1 MADAELRSS
10 INPVLDRT
18 AGEDGL
24 AERALRRAA
33 NALFGPPAPQRLPA
47 RVEQAIR
54 RQEQDSEI
62 LVGWA
67 QLGAIAFFGVF
78 YWLSPKTFPPDAPF
92 EPVPVTLAAY
102 TVFTVLRLFLA
113 YRHRLTS
120 GFLAVSVLIDI
131 LVLMVTIW
139 SFHLQYA
146 QPPALYLKAPTV
158 LYVFIIIALRALRFD
173 PRWVILAGLAACAGW
188 AALVAYAIMAA
199 PEPRP
204 ITRSYVEYMMSF
216 KVLVGAEVDK
226 IVAFLAVTGV
236 LSLALVRARRMLIRA
251 VAEGTAAA
259 ELSRFFAPDIAQT
272 IVAADDAIRPGE
284 GVLRQAAAMFIDLRG
299 FTRLAGSLEP
309 HALVRV
315 LSEYQSAVVPIIH
328 RNRGSITTYL
338 GDGIMVT
345 FGATRP
351 SGTYA
356 ADAFAAAE
364 ELLRILLAWR
374 EERQG
379 RGLPAPDIGIGICT
393 GTVMYGAIGDA
404 ARLEYAIIGDPVNR
418 AAKLQNHTKAE
429 AVRAIAT
436 CASLRLAEAQG
447 YRPAA
452 PLEERL
458 SRRVQGIDEELD
470 LVVLG

>member
-1 MADAELRSS
+1 
-10 INPVLDRT
+10 
-18 AGEDGL
+18 
-24 AERALRRAA
+24 
-33 NALFGPPAPQRLPA
+33 
-47 RVEQAIR
+47 
-54 RQEQDSEI
+54 
-62 LVGWA
+62 
-67 QLGAIAFFGVF
+67 
-78 YWLSPKTFPPDAPF
+78 
-92 EPVPVTLAAY
+92 
-102 TVFTVLRLFLA
+102 
-113 YRHRLTS
+113 
-120 GFLAVSVLIDI
+120 
-131 LVLMVTIW
+131 
-139 SFHLQYA
+139 
-146 QPPALYLKAPTV
+146 
-158 LYVFIIIALRALRFD
+158 
-173 PRWVILAGLAACAGW
+173 
-188 AALVAYAIMAA
+188 
-199 PEPRP
+199 
-204 ITRSYVEYMMSF
+204 
-216 KVLVGAEVDK
+216 
-226 IVAFLAVTGV
+226 
-236 LSLALVRARRMLIRA
+236 
-251 VAEGTAAA
+251 
-259 ELSRFFAPDIAQT
+259 
-272 IVAADDAIRPGE
+272 
-284 GVLRQAAAMFIDLRG
+284 MFIDLRG

-309 HALVRV
+309 QALVRV

-436 CASLRLAEAQG
+436 RASLRLAEAQG